1 MIKPS
6 DGATNVP
13 SNLTIERRSPE
24 RVMRLE
30 RMGSAHPTRLSFLRT
45 LLRRVNDENWRFERA
60 AWDINA
66 NGVGHAVYKAIGPVR
81 TYSLIVFAHDLP
93 DDQRS
98 DRVIATA
105 WDATFT
111 LFDGE
116 PTKKDIDRLAENV
129 PLQEAGRIDQTEL
142 CMGRANRS
150 VRLFDHAIDH
160 LSRGLQ
166 PDMRELESVG

>member
-45 LLRRVNDENWRFERA
+45 LLRRVNDENWRFEKA

-105 WDATFT
+105 WMQ
-111 LFDGE
+111 LSLCLMVSR
-116 PTKKDIDRLAENV
+116 PK
-129 PLQEAGRIDQTEL
+129 RISIGLRRTYHCRKRVALIKLNYAWAAQTDPCACL
-142 CMGRANRS
+142 
-150 VRLFDHAIDH
+150 IT
-160 LSRGLQ
+160 
-166 PDMRELESVG
+166 